1 MAKTITYNVV
11 SDTTQAVKSQENLT
25 DSIEETGD
33 AMKDTKKE
41 TADYGGVIDKLTG
54 GMASSFKGAIKG
66 VKGLGK
72 GFKGLR
78 GLAMAT
84 GIGALVLLVTA
95 AVEWFSN
102 FDAAIRLASQAMDAI
117 GGAVNQ
123 LGKSFDLLLKGDFS
137 GAADAFTDVGN
148 AALQAAENAGEL
160 YDVNIKLQ
168 ELQAKNIPLNAQLR
182 QDLELQ
188 KKILED
194 TTLSEKERL
203 AALEQVTAL
212 SSTIQQNA
220 IDENKLKRKSL
231 ELAIANENND
241 QKRREL
247 NIELSQ
253 TQAELIGQEGQLNI
267 IRKDAEKV
275 EREINATTQQ
285 AKLDKLAK
293 EVILNEEL
301 KASLKEGAKAKAD
314 ALESIRKTL
323 IDTEAEERAENLRL
337 IAADYAE
344 QIRLAELYYGEDTEK
359 VKELK
364 EAKRL
369 ALAEQQAEWDAID
382 AEKQAAKAAELLAKN
397 NALDEIK
404 SQKIQSNLDEEQ
416 EAADEKI
423 AMQHKVLDDLMVIG
437 GAETKFGKALLVAKQ
452 LLLAKEMIMDM
463 KATLFK
469 AQKAA
474 TDTTIAGAG
483 AAVDIAGGAAKT
495 AGAAPFPANIPLIVG
510 YAATAV
516 GIISAIRSAMKVSK
530 AATKGVGGG
539 GSIPNIKAPTAPSA
553 IGGNNF
559 FPTQIGAIPQ
569 NVPDVNATPI
579 KAYVVASDI
588 ADSTRAQEILK
599 QKSTF

>member
-25 DSIEETGD
+25 DSIEDTGD

-148 AALQAAENAGEL
+148 AALKAAENAGEL
-160 YDVNIKLQ
+160 YDVNVKLQ

-203 AALEQVTAL
+203 AALENVSAL
-212 SSTIQQNA
+212 SAQIQQNA
-220 IDENKLKRKSL
+220 IDENKLKQKSL

-275 EREINATTQQ
+275 EREILTIARQKRIDQ
-285 AKLDKLAK
+285 LAE
-293 EVILNEEL
+293 EVRLNEEL
-301 KASLKEGAKAKAD
+301 KALLKEDIEEDTSMDDLSDADKMFMNADENNKRSIFSKEQTNDALLKLDKDLSDDQAEIRANDLKIAQAKAD
-314 ALESIRKTL
+314 AEQQLNAAVGGSLVALTNLAASGSKTQK
-323 IDTEAEERAENLRL
+323 A
-337 IAADYAE
+337 
-344 QIRLAELYYGEDTEK
+344 
-359 VKELK
+359 
-364 EAKRL
+364 L
-369 ALAEQQAEWDAID
+369 ALAQIAFSTGSSIAAAIRNANSPTPD
-382 AEKQAAKAAELLAKN
+382 NIATGGLAGIAKAAAIVGSILTGVASAKR
-397 NALDEIK
+397 
-404 SQKIQSNLDEEQ
+404 
-416 EAADEKI
+416 
-423 AMQHKVLDDLMVIG
+423 VIG
-437 GAETKFGKALLVAKQ
+437 SAPKVPQ
-452 LLLAKEMIMDM
+452 MN
-463 KATLFK
+463 
-469 AQKAA
+469 
-474 TDTTIAGAG
+474 
-483 AAVDIAGGAAKT
+483 GG
-495 AGAAPFPANIPLIVG
+495 GG
-510 YAATAV
+510 
-516 GIISAIRSAMKVSK
+516 GGGG
-530 AATKGVGGG
+530 GVGGG
-539 GSIPNIKAPTAPSA
+539 GSFSGKLS
-553 IGGNNF
+553 GGGANNF

-569 NVPDVNATPI
+569 NVPDVNVQNLNNTPPR
-579 KAYVVASDI
+579 AYIVASDI

-599 QKSTF
+599 QKSTL

>member
-1 MAKTITYNVV
+1 MAKTVTYNVV

-25 DSIEETGD
+25 DAVEDTGE

-54 GMASSFKGAIKG
+54 GMASSFTGAIKG

-148 AALQAAENAGEL
+148 AALKAAENAGEL
-160 YDVNIKLQ
+160 YDVNVKLQ

-203 AALEQVTAL
+203 AALENVSAL
-212 SSTIQQNA
+212 SAQIQQNA
-220 IDENKLKRKSL
+220 IDENKLKQKSL

-275 EREINATTQQ
+275 EREILTIARQNKIDQLT
-285 AKLDKLAK
+285 
-293 EVILNEEL
+293 EEL
-301 KASLKEGAKAKAD
+301 RLK
-314 ALESIRKTL
+314 
-323 IDTEAEERAENLRL
+323 
-337 IAADYAE
+337 
-344 QIRLAELYYGEDTEK
+344 
-359 VKELK
+359 KELDAVENKIALKSFESVERETENNNRILMSNRKLLGGIK
-364 EAKRL
+364 EIKDEEL
-369 ALAEQQAEWDAID
+369 EYTLYTEG
-382 AEKQAAKAAELLAKN
+382 EKKAAA
-397 NALDEIK
+397 
-404 SQKIQSNLDEEQ
+404 
-416 EAADEKI
+416 
-423 AMQHKVLDDLMVIG
+423 IG
-437 GAETKFGKALLVAKQ
+437 GVNAVSSILGNLGTVFEGNA
-452 LLLAKEMIMDM
+452 
-463 KATLFK
+463 K
-469 AQKAA
+469 AQKSISIAQALIETYKGATAA
-474 TDTTIAGAG
+474 YTSLAPVPIVGVPLGIAAAA
-483 AAVDIAGGAAKT
+483 AAVAAGLANVKRIKNTKISKT
-495 AGAAPFPANIPLIVG
+495 
-510 YAATAV
+510 
-516 GIISAIRSAMKVSK
+516 
-530 AATKGVGGG
+530 
-539 GSIPNIKAPTAPSA
+539 TAPSA
-553 IGGNNF
+553 GGGGRGGSFSGKPSGDANNF

-569 NVPDVNATPI
+569 NTSNVNVQNLNNTPPR
-579 KAYVVASDI
+579 AYIVASDI

-599 QKSTF
+599 QKSTL